1 MNILSGLIRHS
12 RINSQLSLTLLR
24 PFHSKMAPTVDLAEY
39 LWIRL
44 AQLGL
49 RSVHGVPGDYNLT
62 VLDYLESTGINW
74 VGNANELNSGYAAD
88 GYARIKGIGA
98 LVTSF
103 GVGELS
109 AINAIGGAYAEKAP
123 VVHIVGTPPVAAQ
136 QAGAC
141 LHHSLGDG
149 NFRVFANMYQSVTVA
164 QANLVDGS
172 SAPQMIDATLKECLR
187 QSRPVYI
194 EIPSDMVKVK
204 VPTPTSPIDLSI
216 PEYDEPFENEV
227 VEALATRIQRS
238 EKPMMLLDAFTAR
251 FGIKDEVNQLAK
263 LTGIPILTSP
273 GGKGVVSEHLPNF
286 HGVHFGSAGKPAH
299 QAWAKSRDLVLR
311 FGPLNSETNTFGF
324 TALPDPRVTVTF
336 DKHFIH
342 WEGQHADGRAISIKS
357 ALQKL
362 LRRLKFA
369 QLPIPEPYPSECPS
383 LRAMLEKLPEPKDGA
398 IVDQYSFWL
407 LISNYIREGDIVMTE
422 TGTASYGGQ
431 SLLLPDDTAVINST
445 IWLSIGY
452 MLAAAQGAS
461 LAQREMCQEGTRPSG
476 RTILFEGDGSLQMTA
491 QAISDMIRNKLDV
504 TIFVLNNNGYTIERI
519 IHGFNE
525 NYNDVQPWRNL
536 EAVSYFG
543 APKDDPSYP
552 VRTFLAQNWGEL
564 RTILQN
570 PELQVGKGLNMVEVR
585 MEMADAPQ
593 SLVSFVQYL
602 IKRNKG
608 EV

>member
-1 MNILSGLIRHS
+1 MNILPGFICRS
-12 RINSQLSLTLLR
+12 RINLQPSRTISSLYY
-24 PFHSKMAPTVDLAEY
+24 SKMAPTVDLAEY

-44 AQLGL
+44 AQLNLG
-49 RSVHGVPGDYNLT
+49 SVHGVPGDYNLT
-62 VLDYLESTGINW
+62 LLDYIKPTGINW

-149 NFRVFANMYQSVTVA
+149 NFRAFADMHKTVTVA
-164 QANLVDGS
+164 QANLTDAS
-172 SAPQMIDATLKECLR
+172 TAPQMVDATLKECLR

-194 EIPSDMVKVK
+194 EVPTDMVSVK
-204 VPTPTSPIDLSI
+204 VPAPASPLDLSI
-216 PEYDEPFENEV
+216 TNYDESFEDQLVDTV
-227 VEALATRIQRS
+227 VTRIQRS
-238 EKPMMLLDAFTAR
+238 KRPMILVDSFAAR
-251 FGIKDEVNQLAK
+251 FGINDEVNELAR
-263 LTGIPILTSP
+263 LTSIPVLTSP
-273 GGKGVVSEHLPNF
+273 GGKGVVSEDLPNF
-286 HGVHFGSAGKPAH
+286 HGVHFGSAGVPAH

-324 TALPDPRVTVTF
+324 TALPDPRVAVTF
-336 DKHFIH
+336 DKHSIH
-342 WEGQHADGRAISIKS
+342 WDDQDSSDHALSIKS

-362 LRRLKFA
+362 LRRLKSVS
-369 QLPIPEPYPSECPS
+369 LPIPEPYPSECPS
-383 LRAMLEKLPEPKDGA
+383 LRTMLKRLPTPEEDA

-407 LISNYIREGDIVMTE
+407 LISSFIREGDIVMTE

-431 SLLLPDDTAVINST
+431 SLLLPDNTVVINST

-461 LAQREMCQEGTRPSG
+461 LAQREMQQEGTRPSG
-476 RTILFEGDGSLQMTA
+476 RTILFEGDGSLQMTV

-519 IHGFNE
+519 IHGFDE
-525 NYNDVQPWRNL
+525 SYNDVQPWRNL
-536 EAVSYFG
+536 EAPSYFG
-543 APKDDPSYP
+543 APKNDPSYP
-552 VRTFLAQNWGEL
+552 VSTFLARNWGEL
-564 RTILQN
+564 QTLLQR
-570 PELQVGKGLNMVEVR
+570 PELREGKGLNMVEVK
-585 MEMADAPQ
+585 MEVADAPQ

-602 IKRNKG
+602 IKRNRG
-608 EV
+608 E

>member
-1 MNILSGLIRHS
+1 
-12 RINSQLSLTLLR
+12 
-24 PFHSKMAPTVDLAEY
+24 MAPTVDLAEY

-44 AQLGL
+44 AQLNLG
-49 RSVHGVPGDYNLT
+49 SVHGVPGDYNLT
-62 VLDYLESTGINW
+62 LLDYIKPAGINW

-149 NFRVFANMYQSVTVA
+149 NFRVFADMQKAVTVA
-164 QANLVDGS
+164 QANLMDASV
-172 SAPQMIDATLKECLR
+172 APEMIDATLVECLR

-194 EIPSDMVKVK
+194 EVPTDMVRAK
-204 VPTPTSPIDLSI
+204 VPAPTSPLELSMTH
-216 PEYDEPFENEV
+216 YDESFEDQV
-227 VEALATRIQRS
+227 IDAIVTRIQRS
-238 EKPMMLLDAFTAR
+238 RKPMILVDSFAAR
-251 FGIKDEVNQLAK
+251 LGIKDEINELAR
-263 LTGIPILTSP
+263 LTNIPVLTSP

-286 HGVHFGSAGKPAH
+286 HGVHFGSAGVPAH
-299 QAWAKSRDLVLR
+299 QAWAQSRDLVLR

-324 TALPDPRVTVTF
+324 TALPDPRVAVTF
-336 DKHFIH
+336 DKHSIH
-342 WEGQHADGRAISIKS
+342 WNGQDSRGRSVSIKS

-362 LRRLKFA
+362 LRRLKSIS
-369 QLPIPEPYPSECPS
+369 LPIPEPYPIECPS
-383 LRAMLEKLPEPKDGA
+383 LRSMLQNLPTPKEDA

-407 LISNYIREGDIVMTE
+407 FISSFIREGDIIMTE

-431 SLLLPDDTAVINST
+431 SLLLPDNTTVINST

-461 LAQREMCQEGTRPSG
+461 LAQREIQQEGTRPSG
-476 RTILFEGDGSLQMTA
+476 RTILFEGDGSLQMTV
-491 QAISDMIRNKLDV
+491 QSISDMIRNKLDV
-504 TIFVLNNNGYTIERI
+504 TIFVLNNDGYTIERI
-519 IHGFNE
+519 IHGFDE
-525 NYNDVQPWRNL
+525 SYNSVQPWRNL
-536 EAVSYFG
+536 EAPNYFG
-543 APKDDPSYP
+543 APRDDASYP
-552 VRTFLAQNWGEL
+552 VRTFLAKNWGEL
-564 RTILQN
+564 QTVLQC
-570 PELQVGKGLNMVEVR
+570 PELQEGKGLNMIEVT

-602 IKRNKG
+602 VKRNRG
-608 EV
+608 EA